1 MVFVDR
7 GIGHN
12 CDLTRYSLRQ
22 HALHLANGEDLK
34 HTILLFGANGQV
46 GHALQASLTCLGKVV
61 ACTRDQIDFNQLPES
76 VAAALEV
83 LTQRYKPTIVV
94 NATAYTAVDRAQ
106 AEPEIAQRINATAP
120 GFIAKA
126 AHNVGAC
133 MVHFSTDY
141 VFKGD
146 KSEPYVEADPT
157 DPQSVY
163 GQSKLEGER
172 AVAIACARHLIFRT
186 SWVVSAHGG
195 NFLKTMLKLAQERDA
210 LNVVSGQVGAPTSAN
225 LIATVT
231 TQILQVLSEQPGS
244 DPRWGLYHLV
254 ASGHTNWHAYA
265 SYVIAQARAAGWPI
279 KIQDQAINPIATKDY
294 PVAAPRPLNSRLDT
308 YKLCQAFNL
317 TLPEWRVGVDEV
329 LQALKSPA

>member
-1 MVFVDR
+1 L
-7 GIGHN
+7 N
-12 CDLTRYSLRQ
+12 
-22 HALHLANGEDLK
+22 LANGENLK
-34 HTILLFGANGQV
+34 HSILLFGANGQV
-46 GHALQASLTCLGKVV
+46 GHALQSSLARLGEVT
-61 ACTRDQIDFNQLPES
+61 ACTREQINFSQSPE
-76 VAAALEV
+76 VIAATLKA
-83 LTQRYKPTIVV
+83 LTQRYQPTIVV

-106 AEPEIAQRINATAP
+106 TEAELAQRINAMAP
-120 GFIAKA
+120 GLLAQA
-126 AHNVGAC
+126 AQDAGAC

-146 KSEPYVEADPT
+146 KPEPYVETDLT

-163 GQSKLEGER
+163 GQSKLDGER
-172 AVAIACARHLIFRT
+172 AVANACARHLIFRT

-195 NFLKTMLKLAQERDA
+195 NFLKTMLKLAQERDV
-210 LNVVSGQVGAPTSAN
+210 LTVVSDQVGAPTSAN
-225 LIATVT
+225 LLATVT
-231 TQILQVLSEQPGS
+231 TQLLQVLGEQPPT

-265 SYVIAQARAAGWPI
+265 CYVIAQARAAGWPI
-279 KIQDQAINPIATKDY
+279 KIQEQAIHPIATKDY

-308 YKLCQAFNL
+308 HKLCRVFDL

>member
-1 MVFVDR
+1 M
-7 GIGHN
+7 
-12 CDLTRYSLRQ
+12 
-22 HALHLANGEDLK
+22 ANGEDLK

-46 GHALQASLTCLGKVV
+46 GHALQPSLARLGKVV
-61 ACTRDQIDFNQLPES
+61 ACTRDQIDFNQSPEA

-83 LTQRYKPTIVV
+83 LIQHDKPTIVV

-106 AEPEIAQRINATAP
+106 AEPDIAQRINATAA
-120 GFIAKA
+120 GLIAKA
-126 AHNVGAC
+126 AHNAGAC
-133 MVHFSTDY
+133 VVHFSTDY

-146 KSEPYVEADPT
+146 QSEPYVESDPT

-172 AVAIACARHLIFRT
+172 AVAGACVRHLIFRT

-210 LNVVSGQVGAPTSAN
+210 LNVVSDQVGAPTSAN

-231 TQILQVLSEQPGS
+231 THVLRTLVEQPS
-244 DPRWGLYHLV
+244 TDLRWGLYHLV

-265 SYVIAQARAAGWPI
+265 RYVIAQARAAGWPI
-279 KIQDQAINPIATKDY
+279 KIQEQAINPIATKDY

-308 YKLCQAFNL
+308 HKLRQAFNL